1 MYILFLKI
9 EVMFEFSSVLEV
21 FQPTTCYKAA
31 NIRAFLSTLE
41 KLQSHLDLLNIKFKY
56 TVSF

>member
-1 MYILFLKI
+1 
-9 EVMFEFSSVLEV
+9 MFEFSSVLEV
-21 FQPTTCYKAA
+21 FQPTTCYKAV